1 MPLSVSES
9 CMQLKLTSEL
19 LAKKVTKYG
28 DSRDREQLGTHLNAT
43 PFVQNKMNIV
53 QFQRCNSLVR
63 IHVLL
68 QSVEISSDNFDNKK
82 DTVFGVQIHM
92 NYPKLRTSA

>member
-1 MPLSVSES
+1 
-9 CMQLKLTSEL
+9 
-19 LAKKVTKYG
+19 
-28 DSRDREQLGTHLNAT
+28 
-43 PFVQNKMNIV
+43 MNIV

-68 QSVEISSDNFDNKK
+68 ESVEISSDNFDKK